1 MPDDL
6 RLKHDADS
14 RREAARL
21 FEMGYGYS
29 PGAPPMI
36 SLPQQA
42 VRSFSIR

>member
-29 PGAPPMI
+29 PVAPMI

>member
-21 FEMGYGYS
+21 FEMGYGYGPVAS
-29 PGAPPMI
+29 MI
-36 SLPQQA
+36 SLSQQA